1 MSETSLLWILGA
13 MQAVT
18 LLMLGW
24 IKLDIKELWKRAN
37 SHGHKIECSEKDC
50 RPKTAGVLINE
61 GG

>member
-1 MSETSLLWILGA
+1 